1 MPDNE
6 KNKAD
11 LEELPEADPM
21 TKLLVNNIF
30 SKHGVTKD
38 KMRKVTDEEK
48 EMLIALVKDLQ
59 EKADALKEN
68 HKKKKEEE
76 ILQENKK
83 PLNRREQLIEQLRQ
97 RRQNNSN
104 QSKK

>member
-1 MPDNE
+1 MSENE

-11 LEELPEADPM
+11 LEDLPKADPM

-59 EKADALKEN
+59 AKAEALKEN
-68 HKKKKEEE
+68 HKKKKEAETE
-76 ILQENKK
+76 QQNKE

-97 RRQNNSN
+97 RRQNKSN
-104 QSKK
+104 Q

>member
-1 MPDNE
+1 MSENE
-6 KNKAD
+6 ENKAD
-11 LEELPEADPM
+11 LEDLPKADPM

-59 EKADALKEN
+59 AKADALKEN

-76 ILQENKK
+76 TEQENKE

-97 RRQNNSN
+97 RRQNKSN
-104 QSKK
+104 Q

>member
-1 MPDNE
+1 MSENE

-11 LEELPEADPM
+11 LEGLPKADPM

-59 EKADALKEN
+59 AKADALKEN

-76 ILQENKK
+76 TEQENKE

-97 RRQNNSN
+97 RRQNKSN
-104 QSKK
+104 Q